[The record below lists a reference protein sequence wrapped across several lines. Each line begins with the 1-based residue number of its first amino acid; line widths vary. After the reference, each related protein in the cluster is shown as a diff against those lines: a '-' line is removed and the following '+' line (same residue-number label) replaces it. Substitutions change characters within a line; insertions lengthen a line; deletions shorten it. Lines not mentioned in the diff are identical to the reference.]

1 MTEGA
6 LQGERQEQI
15 MIVLWHNGEGCVEH
29 VRAGLPARHRGAY
42 STVQTVPNRLVDRG
56 LPTRERRGKTFVY
69 TAQMTEG
76 QYLSRSIERT
86 LAGASLEARQAALAQ
101 LIGTIGT
108 DELSALR
115 RLPPCDHRR
124 QRRPADP
131 RRLPGRDP
139 RDDTAGE
146 RGSSLVNSLF
156 LRGAVCFFER

>member
-76 QYLSRSIERT
+76 QYLSRSIEK
-86 LAGASLEARQAALAQ
+86 
-101 LIGTIGT
+101 
-108 DELSALR
+108 
-115 RLPPCDHRR
+115 
-124 QRRPADP
+124 DP
-131 RRLPGRDP
+131 RRCLARSAASRTGTTDWHDWHR
-139 RDDTAGE
+139 RTLRTA
-146 RGSSLVNSLF
+146 
-156 LRGAVCFFER
+156 AAATM